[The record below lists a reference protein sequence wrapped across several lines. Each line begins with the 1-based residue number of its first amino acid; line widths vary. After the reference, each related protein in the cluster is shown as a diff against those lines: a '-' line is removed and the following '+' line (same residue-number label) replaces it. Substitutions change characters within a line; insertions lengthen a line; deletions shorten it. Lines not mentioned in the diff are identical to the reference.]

1 MLGTNKLKK
10 MLLEGKKPVGTYV
23 KTFDPAITEV
33 CSLVGY
39 DCIIFDNEHTA
50 MSKESMAPMLRA
62 AELHGCTALVRVREN
77 NASMIL
83 QALDAGAYGVQ
94 VPNIRTADEVK
105 QAVHSIYYAPKGG
118 RGFANT
124 TRTAGYG
131 IMPVQE
137 YIQKAND
144 ELLCICYC
152 ETKEAYENLDEI
164 LKVEG
169 LDMVFIGPS
178 DLSQA
183 FGVLGNVKHP
193 TVIAAMDDII
203 ARTKAAGKF
212 VGTVAGNGADAAE
225 LYNKGVDL
233 VILSSDHGMMAAGAK
248 TMLGELKANL
258 K

>member
-10 MLLEGKKPVGTYV
+10 MLLDGKKPIGTYI

-33 CSLVGY
+33 CCLCGY
-39 DCIIFDNEHTA
+39 DCVIFDNEHTA

-62 AELHGCTALVRVREN
+62 AELYNCTALVRVREN

-94 VPNIRTADEVK
+94 VPNIRTAAEVK
-105 QAVHSIYYAPKGG
+105 QAVSSIYYAPKGS

-124 TRTAGYG
+124 TRTGGYG
-131 IMPVQE
+131 LMPVNE
-137 YIQKAND
+137 YIQKVND

-164 LKVEG
+164 LQVEG
-169 LDMVFIGPS
+169 LDMLFIGPS

-183 FGVLGNVKHP
+183 LGVLGNVKHP
-193 TVIAAMDDII
+193 KVLETVDDII
-203 ARTKAAGKF
+203 RRTKAAGKF
-212 VGTVAGNGADAAE
+212 VGTVAGNGAAAAE

-233 VILSSDHGMMAAGAK
+233 VILSSDHGMLAEGAK
-248 TMLGELKANL
+248 VMISALKENL